1 VLMQA
6 LDYLEKITDPKY
18 KRQLRSKSW

>member
-1 VLMQA
+1 MLG

>member
-1 VLMQA
+1 MQA
-6 LDYLEKITDPKY
+6 LDYLETITDPKY

>member
-1 VLMQA
+1 MQA

>member
-1 VLMQA
+1 MQA
-6 LDYLEKITDPKY
+6 LDYVEKITDPKY